1 MSAAERGAAA
11 GPAAAGPPKPQPP
24 PPAASGSGP
33 GSSKPRPAKRQ
44 RRLAPLPADGS
55 RKAGACNGYKELDPG
70 QHTLSGGGRI
80 LYQPNF
86 MPPAAA
92 AELFAAVKEQLQW
105 QQRPVKVMGRTV
117 MQPRLIAYQAD
128 GSELAVSVG
137 QRRQALSSCCF
148 EARRG

>member
-1 MSAAERGAAA
+1 MSAAERRAAA
-11 GPAAAGPPKPQPP
+11 GPVVAGPPKPQPP
-24 PPAASGSGP
+24 LPSSSGSGP
-33 GSSKPRPAKRQ
+33 GNSKPPPAKRQ
-44 RRLAPLPADGS
+44 RRLAPLPVDGS
-55 RKAGACNGYKELDPG
+55 KKAGARSGYRELDPG
-70 QHTLSGGGRI
+70 QHTLPGGGRI

-92 AELFAAVKEQLQW
+92 AELFAALREQLQW

-137 QRRQALSSCCF
+137 QQREPLSSCSL
-148 EARRG
+148 